1 MRQVLT
7 NTRKSFQSMQVRTAV
22 SGAFQ
27 QRIAAVPESVV
38 TTLPNGLRVATER
51 TDQPGLASIGVHV
64 GVGSRYENE
73 QNNGVAHF
81 LEHMIFKGTSTGRTR
96 EQFEQQI
103 EQMGASFN
111 AYTTRELTY
120 FNAVSFKEDIGNMM
134 EIMADCILNP
144 AVTDHHVESERGTI
158 LREMQEV
165 ESQTEEVVYDYLH
178 GTAFQG
184 SPLSYTIL
192 GSENNIKTISRE
204 DILSFVDTHY
214 TAPNV
219 VLTVTGD
226 FDDHTSIVKMAEN
239 LFGNLPNQ
247 PRNGIPPEKRSAV
260 FIGSDVRARFDSY
273 PLAHVAYS
281 FPTAG
286 WNDPDNIPLLVLS
299 GLIGSIT
306 SPHTSNKH
314 SPAPIVASLAAGDA
328 CVHMHPFHTQYSDV
342 GLFGV
347 YLQGTPTQLNDMMF
361 YVAKGMTGFCYN
373 VDPVLLESTK
383 LHLRTRQAAAT
394 VGEGSHEVV
403 GEALGREL
411 LQYGRRMSPAE
422 FDARVAAVTAEDVMA
437 VANKY
442 LYDRDHALAAVGPIY
457 DLPDY
462 NALREKSTFYR
473 Y

>member
-1 MRQVLT
+1 
-7 NTRKSFQSMQVRTAV
+7 MQARTAV
-22 SGAFQ
+22 TEAFQ
-27 QRIAAVPESVV
+27 QRLAAVPQSMV

-96 EQFEQQI
+96 EQFEKQI
-103 EQMGASFN
+103 EQMGATFN

-120 FNAVSFKEDIGNMM
+120 FNAVSFKEDIGSMM
-134 EIMADCILNP
+134 EIMADCVLNP

-192 GSENNIKTISRE
+192 GSEHNIKTISRE

-214 TAPNV
+214 TANNL

-239 LFGNLPNQ
+239 LFGNVPTV
-247 PRNGIPPEKRSAV
+247 PRNGIPPEKLSAM
-260 FIGSDVRARFDSY
+260 FIGSDVRVRFDSY
-273 PLAHVAYS
+273 DVAHIAYS

-286 WNDPDNIPLLVLS
+286 WNSPDNIPLLVLS
-299 GLIGSIT
+299 GLIGSA
-306 SPHTSNKH
+306 SAPHSSNVH
-314 SPAPIVASLAAGDA
+314 SPAPIVATLAQTDK
-328 CVHMHPFHTQYSDV
+328 CVHMHPYHTQYSDV

-347 YLQGTPTQLNDMMF
+347 YLQGAPMMLNDMMF
-361 YVAKGMTGFCYN
+361 YVSKGMTAFCYH

-411 LQYGRRMSPAE
+411 LQYNRRMPPAE
-422 FDARVAAVTAEDVMA
+422 FDARVAAVTEDDIIA

-442 LYDRDHALAAVGPIY
+442 LYDRDHALAAVGPIFE
-457 DLPDY
+457 LPDY
-462 NALREKSTFYR
+462 NELREKSTFFR